1 MKNIDILS
9 CLAGVIAFVIILLS
23 AIELSVIIK
32 ISTMFV
38 LVLLYALCIVFAVCG
53 KEENDK

>member
-9 CLAGVIAFVIILLS
+9 CLAGVIAFIIIVLSVI
-23 AIELSVIIK
+23 EFSVIIK
-32 ISTMFV
+32 ILTMFV

-53 KEENDK
+53 KGEEDK